1 MQREREHELEP
12 GDGPLTG
19 LKVIDLTTSYA
30 GPTAAMYLAD
40 LGADVIKVERPG
52 SGDDA
57 RRWGPPFVESHSAW
71 FASANRNKRSVGID
85 LRQPSGLATLRTLIG
100 TADVFIENL
109 NPAKLAA
116 AKIDPGRLREEFP
129 QLIYCAISGF
139 GLTGPDRSLPGYDL
153 VAQARSGLMSV
164 TGAAGGKPQRVS
176 TALSDIV
183 TGMCAALAISAA
195 VVRQREHGIGDLI
208 DMSLLDCDLA
218 LMAPRIAAYLAGAPE
233 PVPSGGTDSVLAVY
247 QTFSASDR
255 ELAVAIGNDAMWVR
269 FCEAIGLPGLARDE
283 SLADNEGR
291 RRNRGAIVA
300 AVGAR
305 LRTRSAADWLTVL
318 AAAQVPC
325 SLVQGLSEVVVDPQV
340 TARGGLLPVPG
351 TDGRLYGVRSPF
363 RLASMPQ
370 PRNAPSPERAVHTV
384 EVLREHGFN
393 DAAIEQLIA
402 TGAVEAAGPQ
412 AVERQA
418 AEPQAAEPQAPKP
431 QAPKHQAPEHQGAGR

>member
-1 MQREREHELEP
+1 MHQHHEPEP
-12 GDGPLTG
+12 GSGPLTG

-40 LGADVIKVERPG
+40 LGADVVKVERPRT
-52 SGDDA
+52 GDDA
-57 RRWGPPFVESHSAW
+57 RWWGPPFVESQSAW
-71 FASANRNKRSVGID
+71 FASANRNKRSVAID

-109 NPAKLAA
+109 NPAKLESV
-116 AKIDPGRLREEFP
+116 KIDPAGLRAEFP
-129 QLIYCAISGF
+129 RLIYCAISGF

-164 TGAAGGKPQRVS
+164 TGAAGGAPQRVS

-195 VVRQREHGIGDLI
+195 VVRQREHGIGDVI

-233 PVPSGGTDSVLAVY
+233 PAPSGGTDSVLAVY
-247 QTFSASDR
+247 QTFSAADR

-269 FCEAIGLPGLARDE
+269 FCEAIGLPGLARDA
-283 SLADNEGR
+283 SLADKEGR
-291 RRNRGAIVA
+291 RRNRSTIVD

-305 LRTRSAADWLTVL
+305 LRTRPAADWLTVL
-318 AAAQVPC
+318 AEAQVPC

-351 TDGRLYGVRSPF
+351 TDGRMYSVHGPF

-370 PRNAPSPERAVHTV
+370 PRNTPSPERAAHTV
-384 EVLREHGFN
+384 EVLQEHGFGE
-393 DAAIEQLIA
+393 AEIEQLIA
-402 TGAVEAAGPQ
+402 SGAVEAA
-412 AVERQA
+412 
-418 AEPQAAEPQAPKP
+418 
-431 QAPKHQAPEHQGAGR
+431 EHQGAGR